1 MHFHGPLVH
10 HLCRKWLREPFLLSR
25 MQHRETVQ
33 EFPTVLPNTHA
44 GPIFLGPTSNHEL
57 VTLFND
63 FLSRRTDT

>member
-1 MHFHGPLVH
+1 
-10 HLCRKWLREPFLLSR
+10 